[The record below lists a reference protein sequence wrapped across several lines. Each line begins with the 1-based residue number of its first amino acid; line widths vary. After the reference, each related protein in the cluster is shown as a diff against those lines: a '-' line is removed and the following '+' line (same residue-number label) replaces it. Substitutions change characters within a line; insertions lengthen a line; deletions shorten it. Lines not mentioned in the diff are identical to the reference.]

1 MDDQTAVPQQPVP
14 PVPQQQPAAP
24 PSGVPKMPGASKN
37 AMQAAINSTARVA
50 PFKAQAAGISSD
62 IGALSQQI
70 QSTQKS
76 TDEELKALGKDT
88 PLPQFHPIPPKDAS
102 KFFGMMMV
110 LGALSGRSTMAPMT
124 AAMNNMTA
132 IMKAQKEHNTE
143 MLAAQTAEFDR
154 NYKTALDKHKE
165 YVEEK
170 KSILEKYKYDMAA
183 AKDEMFILKAKYGVA
198 EGVHKAGETGYKD
211 DLQASINAE
220 RTRIALFGGAKAGWK
235 PTGKL
240 DEQGHEIYYNGI
252 TREEKPG
259 NMVGWSE
266 KETAATGKSVADLQK
281 AKAAAMAKAPE
292 KQRAAIAKI
301 YDDQIRAA
309 GGEEPAVD
317 WDALK

>member
-1 MDDQTAVPQQPVP
+1 MDDQTAVPQQPV
-14 PVPQQQPAAP
+14 QQPAAP
-24 PSGVPKMPGASKN
+24 NMPGASQRQ
-37 AMQAAINSTARVA
+37 MQAGINSQARVA
-50 PFKAQAAGISSD
+50 PFAAQGKDISSD
-62 IGALSQQI
+62 LGALTSQI
-70 QSTQKS
+70 QGIQKG
-76 TDEELKALGKDT
+76 TDEQLRALGKDT
-88 PLPQFHPIPPKDAS
+88 PMPQFHPIQPKDAS
-102 KFFGMMMV
+102 AFFGIMMA

-132 IMKAQKEHNTE
+132 IMKAQKENNTG
-143 MLAAQTAEFDR
+143 MLAAQSAEFDR

-183 AKDEMFILKAKYGVA
+183 AKDEMFILRAKYGVA

-281 AKAAAMAKAPE
+281 AKAAAMAKVPE
-292 KQRAAIAKI
+292 RQRAAIAKI

-309 GGEEPAVD
+309 GGEEPTVE